1 MDLEKVVSYVANRTA
16 YSLRQTFFDY
26 MAAKGHDL
34 TPEEGTIL
42 NQLWNEDG
50 LQQSALLAH
59 FFKGPSTLSRQ
70 LSSLERKGF
79 ILRQPVLGDRR
90 SIRIFLTV
98 KGREMEDE
106 FKGYAEQLF
115 ASISRDIPEEEIN
128 RVIDV
133 LNQLRNN
140 ALLFSKELAQ

>member
-42 NQLWNEDG
+42 NQLWTEDG
-50 LQQSALLAH
+50 LQQSTLLTY

-79 ILRQPVLGDRR
+79 VTRQPVPGDRR
-90 SIRIFLTV
+90 SIRIFLTA
-98 KGREMEDE
+98 KGRQMESE
-106 FKGYAEQLF
+106 LKGYAEQLF
-115 ASISRDIPEEEIN
+115 TSISRDIPESDVE
-128 RVIDV
+128 RVIRI
-133 LNQLRNN
+133 LNQLRDN
-140 ALLFSKELAQ
+140 ALLFSQELNQ